1 MRWSFKVGKIFGIE
15 FRIHV
20 TFFALLFFVYLAGL
34 RMPGGGPNAAW
45 TGVLFISAVFV
56 CVVIHEIGHSLIARR
71 FGKEAKSI
79 TLLPIGGVATMEEM
93 PDKPGQEILMALVG
107 PWINLAIAGILY
119 AAAAGRVGLT
129 WPVSLFAQSGK
140 EFLSGFITVNLVLAV
155 FNLLPGF
162 PMDGGRVLR
171 GLLAIKL
178 DFVRATSIAVFIG
191 QAVSMLFIFAGFLYL
206 GNLWLVIIGVF
217 LYMGAGGEKRHVM
230 LEAVLRGVSAEEAM
244 TTEFQVLSP
253 EDPLSKALEHVYHG
267 CQSDFPVV
275 DESGI
280 QGVLSRSS
288 ILSAVHNVSAE
299 VPISEVME
307 RDFPLVAP
315 GTSLYKVYRKFLSG
329 DRMAAAV
336 VERGEL
342 RGMLSLDSISR
353 FLMIQSALR
362 GIEAEGP
369 MLRR

>member
-140 EFLSGFITVNLVLAV
+140 EFLSGFITVNLAERVAMSAV
-155 FNLLPGF
+155 GAMLQDSFEKLTPEVV
-162 PMDGGRVLR
+162 DGVGEMTNIIS
-171 GLLAIKL
+171 GGIKKRL
-178 DFVRATSIAVFIG
+178 TGTSWSFSHVT
-191 QAVSMLFIFAGFLYL
+191 VPS
-206 GNLWLVIIGVF
+206 VIIGHN
-217 LYMGAGGEKRHVM
+217 YHIAYAGG
-230 LEAVLRGVSAEEAM
+230 LQ
-244 TTEFQVLSP
+244 FLSVTF
-253 EDPLSKALEHVYHG
+253 EHVNENALML
-267 CQSDFPVV
+267 DDRLMKV
-275 DESGI
+275 
-280 QGVLSRSS
+280 
-288 ILSAVHNVSAE
+288 AV
-299 VPISEVME
+299 
-307 RDFPLVAP
+307 
-315 GTSLYKVYRKFLSG
+315 SLIRL
-329 DRMAAAV
+329 
-336 VERGEL
+336 
-342 RGMLSLDSISR
+342 
-353 FLMIQSALR
+353 
-362 GIEAEGP
+362 
-369 MLRR
+369 